1 VVTQQRK
8 LMLPP
13 QLVESLRSHKVAQ
26 LEQRLAAGSLWE
38 DRDLVFCQVNG
49 KPIDR
54 RSDSPKLRRP

>member
-1 VVTQQRK
+1 
-8 LMLPP
+8 MLPP

-26 LEQRLAAGSLWE
+26 LEERLAAASLWE

-54 RSDSPKLRRP
+54 AVR